1 MTKREWVVRAL
12 WDTLVLAV
20 VVVVLVLGFFAY
32 QGHVAMTIIQQSLA
46 AQQAQQQML
55 QQQRQAVRPPQ

>member
-12 WDTLVLAV
+12 WDALVV
-20 VVVVLVLGFFAY
+20 SVLVLVLVFGYFAY
-32 QGHVAMTIIQQSLA
+32 QGHVAMAIIQQSLA
-46 AQQAQQQML
+46 AQQAQQQMM